1 MAATA
6 TKTYSYVVLDP
17 NGQQK
22 KGSMSGPNQA
32 AVSEKLSELGY
43 RPISVEEQKVSLAQM
58 EINFS
63 FLQRVTLKD
72 LSVFCRQFATMINSG
87 LPIVRALNIMV
98 SQTSNV
104 KLRDVLSE
112 VSADVRGGQ
121 TLSQAMGKHKEFPA
135 LFVSMTQAGEVAG
148 QLDEVLLRVAD
159 TMEKELALKRK
170 VTGAMTYPIV
180 VLTLSIVLTGAMLI
194 FVVPQFQSLFEMV
207 DGELPLLT
215 KGMVAASDALRS
227 WGALIILL
235 VLLALG
241 FAHSKVK
248 KTRRYREVVSPIF
261 LKMPVFGNL
270 LQKVAIA
277 RFSRNFGS
285 LLRAGVAVVT
295 ALEITKETLGQPVI
309 EDALEP
315 VIQAVREGESV
326 SSRLIGNQWFPQMM
340 VQMMAV
346 GEETGNTDIMLEKVA
361 DYYDEEVD
369 AIADNMASALEPLMI
384 VVLGG
389 IVGTMVV
396 GMYLPMFTLMD
407 QLK

>member
-58 EINFS
+58 EINLA
-63 FLQRVTLKD
+63 FLQRVGLKD

-98 SQTSNV
+98 SQTTNS

-121 TLSQAMGKHKEFPA
+121 TLSQAMGKHKEFPP

-180 VLTLSIVLTGAMLI
+180 VLVLSMLLTGAMLI

-207 DGELPLLT
+207 DGQLPLLT
-215 KGMVAASDALRS
+215 QMMVAASDALRS
-227 WGALIILL
+227 WGALIMLG
-235 VLLALG
+235 VLIALG
-241 FAHSKVK
+241 FVHSKIK
-248 KTRRYREVVSPIF
+248 KTRRYREVVSPII
-261 LKMPVFGNL
+261 LKVPIFGNL

-295 ALEITKETLGQPVI
+295 ALDITKETLGQPVI

-326 SSRLIGNQWFPQMM
+326 SSRLIGNPWFPQMM

-369 AIADNMASALEPLMI
+369 TIADNMASALEPLMI

-396 GMYLPMFTLMD
+396 GMYLPMFTLMN

>member
-22 KGSMSGPNQA
+22 KGSMAGPNQA
-32 AVSEKLSELGY
+32 AVSEKLIELGY
-43 RPISVEEQKVSLAQM
+43 RPVSVEETKVSLAQM
-58 EINFS
+58 EINLS
-63 FLQRVTLKD
+63 FMQRVGLKD

-98 SQTSNV
+98 SQTTNV

-121 TLSQAMGKHKEFPA
+121 TLSQAMGKHKEFPP

-180 VLTLSIVLTGAMLI
+180 VLVLSMVLTGAMLV

-215 KGMVAASDALRS
+215 KGM
-227 WGALIILL
+227 
-235 VLLALG
+235 
-241 FAHSKVK
+241 H
-248 KTRRYREVVSPIF
+248 
-261 LKMPVFGNL
+261 
-270 LQKVAIA
+270 
-277 RFSRNFGS
+277 
-285 LLRAGVAVVT
+285 
-295 ALEITKETLGQPVI
+295 VI
-309 EDALEP
+309 
-315 VIQAVREGESV
+315 S
-326 SSRLIGNQWFPQMM
+326 
-340 VQMMAV
+340 
-346 GEETGNTDIMLEKVA
+346 
-361 DYYDEEVD
+361 
-369 AIADNMASALEPLMI
+369 
-384 VVLGG
+384 
-389 IVGTMVV
+389 
-396 GMYLPMFTLMD
+396 
-407 QLK
+407 

>member
-1 MAATA
+1 MAAT
-6 TKTYSYVVLDP
+6 TKTFTYVVLDP

-32 AVSEKLSELGY
+32 AVSEKLIELGY
-43 RPISVEEQKVSLAQM
+43 RPVSLEEKKASLAQT
-58 EINFS
+58 EINLG
-63 FLQRVTLKD
+63 FLQRVGLKD

-87 LPIVRALNIMV
+87 LPIVRALNIM
-98 SQTSNV
+98 SAQTTNP
-104 KLRDVLSE
+104 KLRDVLND
-112 VSADVRGGQ
+112 VGADVRGGQ
-121 TLSQAMGKHKEFPA
+121 TLSQAMGKHKEFPP

-180 VLTLSIVLTGAMLI
+180 VLVLSILLTGAMLI
-194 FVVPQFQSLFEMV
+194 FVVPQFQSLFDMV
-207 DGELPLLT
+207 GGQLPLLT
-215 KGMVAASDALRS
+215 RMMVAASDVLRTKGI
-227 WGALIILL
+227 WVIL
-235 VLLALG
+235 VLVILG
-241 FAHSKVK
+241 FIHSKVR
-248 KTRRYREVVSPIF
+248 KTDRYREIVSPIF
-261 LKMPVFGNL
+261 LSIPVFGPL

-295 ALEITKETLGQPVI
+295 ALDITKETLGQPVI

-326 SSRLIGNQWFPQMM
+326 SSRLVGNQWFPQMM

-346 GEETGNTDIMLEKVA
+346 GEETGNSDIMLEKVA

-369 AIADNMASALEPLMI
+369 TIADNMASALEPLMI

-396 GMYLPMFTLMD
+396 GMYLPMFTLMN
-407 QLK
+407 QLQG

>member
-58 EINFS
+58 EINLS
-63 FLQRVTLKD
+63 FMQRVGLKD

-98 SQTSNV
+98 SQTTNA
-104 KLRDVLSE
+104 KLREVLSE

-121 TLSQAMGKHKEFPA
+121 TLSQAMGKHKEFPP

-180 VLTLSIVLTGAMLI
+180 VLVLSMVLTGAMLI

-207 DGELPLLT
+207 NGELPLLT
-215 KGMVAASDALRS
+215 QAMVAASNALRS
-227 WGALIILL
+227 WGALIIFL
-235 VLLALG
+235 VLIALG
-241 FAHSKVK
+241 YAHSKVK
-248 KTRRYREVVSPIF
+248 RTRRYREIVGPII
-261 LKMPVFGNL
+261 LKIPVFGNL

-346 GEETGNTDIMLEKVA
+346 GEETGNSDIMLEKVA

-369 AIADNMASALEPLMI
+369 TIADNMASALEPLMI

-396 GMYLPMFTLMD
+396 GMYLPMFTLMN

>member
-43 RPISVEEQKVSLAQM
+43 RPISIEEQKVSLAQM
-58 EINFS
+58 EINLS

-98 SQTSNV
+98 SQTTNT

-159 TMEKELALKRK
+159 TTEKELALKRK

-180 VLTLSIVLTGAMLI
+180 VLVLSIVLTGAMLI
-194 FVVPQFQSLFEMV
+194 FVVPQFESLFEMV
-207 DGELPLLT
+207 DGELPFLT
-215 KGMVAASDALRS
+215 QMMVAASDTLRS
-227 WGALIILL
+227 WGALVVLVVII
-235 VLLALG
+235 ALG
-241 FAHSKVK
+241 FIHSKIK
-248 KTRRYREVVSPIF
+248 KTRRYREVVSPLL
-261 LKMPVFGNL
+261 LKFPIFGNL

-295 ALEITKETLGQPVI
+295 ALDITKETLGQPVI

-369 AIADNMASALEPLMI
+369 TIADNMASALEPLMI

-396 GMYLPMFTLMD
+396 GMYLPMFTLMNN
-407 QLK
+407 LR

>member
-43 RPISVEEQKVSLAQM
+43 RPISIEEQKVSLAQM
-58 EINFS
+58 EINLS

-98 SQTSNV
+98 SQTTNT

-180 VLTLSIVLTGAMLI
+180 VLVLSIVLTGAMLI
-194 FVVPQFQSLFEMV
+194 FVVPQFESLFEMV
-207 DGELPLLT
+207 DGELPFLT
-215 KGMVAASDALRS
+215 QMMVAASDTLRS
-227 WGALIILL
+227 WGALVVLVVII
-235 VLLALG
+235 ALG
-241 FAHSKVK
+241 FIHSKIK
-248 KTRRYREVVSPIF
+248 KTRRYREVVSPLL
-261 LKMPVFGNL
+261 LKFPIFGNL

-295 ALEITKETLGQPVI
+295 ALDITKETLGQPVI

-369 AIADNMASALEPLMI
+369 TIADNMASALEPLMI

-396 GMYLPMFTLMD
+396 GMYLPMFTLMNN
-407 QLK
+407 LR

>member
-1 MAATA
+1 MAAPA
-6 TKTYSYVVLDP
+6 TKTYTYVVLDP

-98 SQTSNV
+98 SQTTNA

-121 TLSQAMGKHKEFPA
+121 TLSQAMGKHKEFPP

-180 VLTLSIVLTGAMLI
+180 VLALSVLLTGAMLI

-207 DGELPLLT
+207 NGELPLLT
-215 KGMVAASDALRS
+215 QWMVAASDALRS

-235 VLLALG
+235 VLIALG
-241 FAHSKVK
+241 FAHSKAK
-248 KTRRYREVVSPIF
+248 KTRRYREVVSPII
-261 LKMPVFGNL
+261 LKVPVFGNL

-295 ALEITKETLGQPVI
+295 ALDITKETLGQPVI

-326 SSRLIGNQWFPQMM
+326 SSRLIGNPWFPQMM

-369 AIADNMASALEPLMI
+369 TIADNMASALEPLMI

>member
-22 KGSMSGPNQA
+22 KGSMAGPNQA
-32 AVSEKLSELGY
+32 AVSEKLIELGY
-43 RPISVEEQKVSLAQM
+43 RPVSVEETKVSLAQM
-58 EINFS
+58 EINLS
-63 FLQRVTLKD
+63 FMQRVGLKD

-98 SQTSNV
+98 SQTTNV

-121 TLSQAMGKHKEFPA
+121 TLSQAMGKHKEFPP

-180 VLTLSIVLTGAMLI
+180 VLVLSMVLTGAMLV
-194 FVVPQFQSLFEMV
+194 FVVPQFQSLFKMV

-227 WGALIILL
+227 WGALVILAIL
-235 VLLALG
+235 IGLG

-248 KTRRYREVVSPIF
+248 KTRRYREIVSPVF

-369 AIADNMASALEPLMI
+369 TIADNMASALEPLMI

-396 GMYLPMFTLMD
+396 GMYLPMFTLMN